1 MRVVDGAFGAS
12 PSALLGLVRTRK
24 EAIMKVFSVHFLAA
38 LLCAGAAVAQDDP
51 LEGGGAFAEDGLVE
65 KKPAEQPV
73 VDDPDGALLK
83 KTDEL
88 RTKVEANI
96 NKLQEAVGK
105 MREIEVELT
114 KGAAKKF
121 EGFDKR
127 LEKVTAELLK
137 ATDGYME
144 KHAADLDAY
153 RAALGQG
160 MNDAKD
166 KAGKA
171 VIKHRETF
179 IKALEKVEKSAEG
192 LAKDAEAF
200 TAKFAPPP
208 AAPPSEAAPATEAPA
223 PAGDEEEK
231 EGE

>member
-1 MRVVDGAFGAS
+1 
-12 PSALLGLVRTRK
+12 
-24 EAIMKVFSVHFLAA
+24 MKVFSLSFLAA
-38 LLCAGAAVAQDDP
+38 LLSLGPALAQDDP
-51 LEGGGAFAEDGLVE
+51 LEAGGGAFAEDGLVE
-65 KKPAEQPV
+65 KKAAEQPV

-88 RTKVEANI
+88 RSKVEGTL
-96 NKLQEAVGK
+96 NKLQESVQK

-127 LEKVTAELLK
+127 LERVTADMLK
-137 ATDGYME
+137 ATDAYME

-171 VIKHRETF
+171 VIKHRDTF
-179 IKALEKVEKSAEG
+179 IKALEKVEKAAET
-192 LAKDAEAF
+192 LAKDADAF
-200 TAKFAPPP
+200 TAKYAP
-208 AAPPSEAAPATEAPA
+208 AAPPSEAAPATEAAA
-223 PAGDEEEK
+223 PETD
-231 EGE
+231 EGEKVE

>member
-12 PSALLGLVRTRK
+12 PSALPGLVRTRK

-38 LLCAGAAVAQDDP
+38 LLCAGVAVAQDDP

-88 RTKVEANI
+88 RAKVEANI

-144 KHAADLDAY
+144 KHATDFDAY

-179 IKALEKVEKSAEG
+179 IKALEKVEKSADV
-192 LAKDAEAF
+192 LAKDAAAF
-200 TAKFAPPP
+200 TAKFAP

-223 PAGDEEEK
+223 PAGDEEGK